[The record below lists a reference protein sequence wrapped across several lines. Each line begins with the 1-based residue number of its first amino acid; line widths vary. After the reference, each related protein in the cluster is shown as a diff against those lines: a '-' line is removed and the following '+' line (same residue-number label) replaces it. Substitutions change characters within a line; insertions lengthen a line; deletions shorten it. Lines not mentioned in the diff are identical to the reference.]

1 MRKTIAALTIAGLL
15 AVACAP
21 SSIGL
26 SNATEQELDTAC
38 NALSK
43 VKYDYY
49 QLNVLAIGGRTLE
62 VPASIHTDHAG
73 PDKTQKYC
81 EGR

>member
-1 MRKTIAALTIAGLL
+1 
-15 AVACAP
+15 
-21 SSIGL
+21 
-26 SNATEQELDTAC
+26 LDTAC

-43 VKYDYY
+43 VGYDYY
-49 QLNVLAIGGRTLE
+49 ELNVLAIGGRTLD
-62 VPASIHTDHAG
+62 VAASIHTDHAG

>member
-1 MRKTIAALTIAGLL
+1 MRKAIAALTIAGLL

-26 SNATEQELDTAC
+26 SNATDDELDRACTA
-38 NALSK
+38 LER
-43 VKYDYY
+43 VGYDYY
-49 QLNVLAIGGRTLE
+49 QLNPLATGGRILE
-62 VPASIHTDHAG
+62 VAASIHTDHAG

>member
-1 MRKTIAALTIAGLL
+1 MRRALASLAISGMI

-21 SSIGL
+21 SSIDL
-26 SNATEQELDTAC
+26 SNATDQELDTAC
-38 NALSK
+38 TALAR
-43 VKYDYY
+43 VGYDYY
-49 QLNVLAIGGRTLE
+49 KLNVIAIGGRTLE
-62 VPASIHTDHAG
+62 VAASIHTDHAG